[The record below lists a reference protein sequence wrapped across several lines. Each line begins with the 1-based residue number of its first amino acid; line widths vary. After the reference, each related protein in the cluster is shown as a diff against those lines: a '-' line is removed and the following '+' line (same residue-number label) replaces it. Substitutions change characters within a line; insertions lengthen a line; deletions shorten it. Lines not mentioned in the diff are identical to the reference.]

1 MRLIPALITG
11 AAMGGLETTGSMSKR
26 SEARRSVPH
35 NDSFLDAKTYNRS
48 PRIDLST
55 GLGSAFAA
63 SL

>member
-1 MRLIPALITG
+1 MRLIPALTTS
-11 AAMGGLETTGSMSKR
+11 AAMGGFEATWSMSKR
-26 SEARRSVPH
+26 SEAGRSGSR
-35 NDSFLDAKTYNRS
+35 NDTFLDAKTYNRS

>member
-1 MRLIPALITG
+1 MRFIPALITG
-11 AAMGGLETTGSMSKR
+11 AAMGGFETTWSMSKR
-26 SEARRSVPH
+26 SEARRSGPR
-35 NDSFLDAKTYNRS
+35 NDPFLDAKTYNSS